1 MARKHGASSRSTS
14 LSGNYSNSIG
24 RFDKIFGYAALPT
37 PNDFA

>member
-1 MARKHGASSRSTS
+1 MTRKHGANSRSTS

-24 RFDKIFGYAALPT
+24 QFDKIFGYTALPT